1 MLTVNPLERVVLSVF
16 IPWEEGVA
24 NLLLGWMARSAALLR
39 RAWFRLRGRRREAIA
54 AVKSGK
60 EV

>member
-1 MLTVNPLERVVLSVF
+1 MLSVF

-39 RAWFRLRGRRREAIA
+39 RAWFRFRARRREAIA
-54 AVKSGK
+54 AV
-60 EV
+60 EVGEVVWVKRVGA